1 MILVYTIIEYQSIF
15 FNINFINKIFLKITN
30 SIENLINI
38 INVIP
43 LEPNM
48 FFLNIKKLLLY

>member
-30 SIENLINI
+30 SIENLLNI